1 MSGMQQP
8 HTSPIG
14 RLFSAQAGV
23 ATFRQLTGRGVSIH
37 HVRAQVSAG
46 RWRRF
51 GEHCIV
57 SHNFEPTRLQMM
69 WIVSLDQPG
78 LVAMA
83 GLTALET
90 AGFKFFG
97 RELEL
102 IHFVVPRGAKS
113 RSFPGTY
120 RHESRRFFEGDV
132 DGASPLPR
140 TGMPRSA
147 IDAAAW
153 QPYPRYAC
161 GVLAAAVQQRLCT
174 ASELAAQMPRVGRVR
189 HKAHMRLAIQDIAG
203 GSQAL
208 SELDVAGMCRRF
220 GLRAPDRQS
229 IRRDRHGRKR
239 YLDCEWLLPDGAVV
253 VLEIDGAHHMEVEHW
268 EADMKRE
275 RGVVISGRRVLR
287 ATATEARY
295 DQAELAADLEA
306 SGIPRG

>member
-1 MSGMQQP
+1 MSGMQQL

-153 QPYPRYAC
+153 QPYHAMP
-161 GVLAAAVQQRLCT
+161 AASSQPPCSNVSARPQSWLRRCRAWVECATRPTCAWPSRTSL
-174 ASELAAQMPRVGRVR
+174 VGR
-189 HKAHMRLAIQDIAG
+189 
-203 GSQAL
+203 
-208 SELDVAGMCRRF
+208 RR
-220 GLRAPDRQS
+220 
-229 IRRDRHGRKR
+229 
-239 YLDCEWLLPDGAVV
+239 
-253 VLEIDGAHHMEVEHW
+253 
-268 EADMKRE
+268 
-275 RGVVISGRRVLR
+275 
-287 ATATEARY
+287 
-295 DQAELAADLEA
+295 
-306 SGIPRG
+306 